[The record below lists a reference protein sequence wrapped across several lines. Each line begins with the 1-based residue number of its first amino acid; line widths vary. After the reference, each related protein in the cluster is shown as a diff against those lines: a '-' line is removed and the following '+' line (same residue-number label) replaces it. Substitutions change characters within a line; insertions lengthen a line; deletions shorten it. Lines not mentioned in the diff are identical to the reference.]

1 MIVLVGNHFLLD
13 ETARETL
20 KKRGFQPRD
29 VPWLEGE
36 EVTEAGIT
44 SHLQGGLFGPAALV
58 VNMLGI
64 KEYKPIVELIA
75 SAPDAVAIVL
85 DPENWSSVETSSEQT
100 RKKKAQEA
108 RAKHYEKIGAEL
120 QVLATPL
127 KGALIAWIVARA
139 KKMKLELASDA
150 AKMLSEIF
158 PDDPPAIAS
167 ELEKLSLLE
176 GKIDAQ
182 TVRRVVNHLPPTTIF
197 AVQDAIAA
205 KKPLEASEHLERLL
219 NANEDPFKLLGGI
232 QAQYNLL
239 ARAFALRQ
247 RDPMLNKDE
256 AGKALSVHPFRA
268 EKALFAAKKLSEA
281 KLKTD
286 LEYLLSADI
295 GMKSGLD
302 PRVTLERLILEL
314 SF

>member
-36 EVTEAGIT
+36 EVTEAGIS

-58 VNMLGI
+58 VNILGV
-64 KEYKPIVELIA
+64 KEYKPIVDLIN

-85 DPENWSSVETSSEQT
+85 DPENWTSTETSSEQT

-108 RAKHYEKIGAEL
+108 RAKYYEKIGAEL
-120 QVLATPL
+120 HVLATPL
-127 KGALIAWIVARA
+127 KGALIAWISARA
-139 KKMKLELASDA
+139 KKMKLELAPDA
-150 AKMLSEIF
+150 TKMLSDIF

-167 ELEKLSLLE
+167 ELEKLSMLD
-176 GKIDAQ
+176 GKIDAE
-182 TVRRVVNHLPPTTIF
+182 TVKRVVNHLPPTTIF
-197 AVQDAIAA
+197 AVQDAVAA

-219 NANEDPFKLLGGI
+219 NAGEDPFKLLGGI

-239 ARAFALRQ
+239 ARAFALRE
-247 RDPMLNKDE
+247 RDPMLGKDE

-268 EKALFAAKKLSEA
+268 EKALFAARKLTER

-286 LEYLLSADI
+286 LEHLLDADV

-314 SF
+314 SL

>member
-1 MIVLVGNHFLLD
+1 MIALVGNYFLLD

-36 EVTEAGIT
+36 DVTEAGI
-44 SHLQGGLFGPAALV
+44 SGHLQGGLFGPAALV
-58 VNMLGI
+58 VNILGI
-64 KEYKPIVELIA
+64 KEYKPIVDLIA
-75 SAPDAVAIVL
+75 SAPDAIAIIL
-85 DPENWSSVETSSEQT
+85 DPENWTSTETGSEQT

-108 RAKHYEKIGAEL
+108 RAKYYEKTGAEL

-127 KGALIAWIVARA
+127 KGALIAWIAARA
-139 KKMKLELASDA
+139 KKMKLELAPDA
-150 AKMLSEIF
+150 AKMLSDIF

-167 ELEKLSLLE
+167 ELEKLSILE
-176 GKIDAQ
+176 GKIDSD

-197 AVQDAIAA
+197 AVQDALAA

-219 NANEDPFKLLGGI
+219 NAGEDPFKLLGGI

-239 ARAFALRQ
+239 ARAFALRE
-247 RDPMLNKDE
+247 RDPMLSKDE

-268 EKALFAAKKLSEA
+268 EKALFAAKRLTES

-286 LEYLLSADI
+286 LEHLLDADV

-302 PRVTLERLILEL
+302 PRVTLERLMLEL
-314 SF
+314 SI

>member
-1 MIVLVGNHFLLD
+1 MIALVGNHFLLD
-13 ETARETL
+13 EAARETL

-36 EVTEAGIT
+36 DVTEAGI
-44 SHLQGGLFGPAALV
+44 SGHLQGGLFGPAALV
-58 VNMLGI
+58 VNILGI
-64 KEYKPIVELIA
+64 KEYKPIVDLIA
-75 SAPDAVAIVL
+75 SAPDAIAIIL
-85 DPENWSSVETSSEQT
+85 DPENWTSTETGSEQT

-108 RAKHYEKIGAEL
+108 RAKYYEKTGAEL

-127 KGALIAWIVARA
+127 KGALIAWIAARA
-139 KKMKLELASDA
+139 KKMKLELAPDA
-150 AKMLSEIF
+150 AKMLSDIF

-167 ELEKLSLLE
+167 ELEKLSILE
-176 GKIDAQ
+176 GKIDSD

-197 AVQDAIAA
+197 AVQDALAA

-219 NANEDPFKLLGGI
+219 NAGEDPFKLLGGI

-239 ARAFALRQ
+239 ARAFALRE
-247 RDPMLNKDE
+247 RDPMLSKDE

-268 EKALFAAKKLSEA
+268 EKALFAAKRLTES
-281 KLKTD
+281 KLKID
-286 LEYLLSADI
+286 LEHLLDADV

-302 PRVTLERLILEL
+302 PRVTLERLMLEL
-314 SF
+314 SI

>member
-1 MIVLVGNHFLLD
+1 MIALVGNHFLLD

-36 EVTEAGIT
+36 DVTEAGI
-44 SHLQGGLFGPAALV
+44 SGHLQAGLFGPAALV
-58 VNMLGI
+58 VNILGI
-64 KEYKPIVELIA
+64 KEYKPIVDLIA
-75 SAPDAVAIVL
+75 SAPDAIAIIL
-85 DPENWSSVETSSEQT
+85 DPENWTSTETGSEQT

-108 RAKHYEKIGAEL
+108 RAKYYEKTGAEL

-127 KGALIAWIVARA
+127 KGALIAWIAARA
-139 KKMKLELASDA
+139 KKMKLELAPDA
-150 AKMLSEIF
+150 AKMLSDIF

-167 ELEKLSLLE
+167 ELEKLSILE
-176 GKIDAQ
+176 GKIDSD

-197 AVQDAIAA
+197 AVQDALAA

-219 NANEDPFKLLGGI
+219 NAGEDPFKLLGGI

-239 ARAFALRQ
+239 ARAFALRE
-247 RDPMLNKDE
+247 RDPMLSKDE

-268 EKALFAAKKLSEA
+268 EKALFAAKRLTES

-286 LEYLLSADI
+286 LEHLLDADV

-302 PRVTLERLILEL
+302 PRVTLERLMLEL
-314 SF
+314 SI

>member
-36 EVTEAGIT
+36 EVTEAGI
-44 SHLQGGLFGPAALV
+44 SGHLQGGLFGPAALV
-58 VNMLGI
+58 VNILGV
-64 KEYKPIVELIA
+64 KEYKPIVDLIN

-85 DPENWSSVETSSEQT
+85 DPENWTSTETSSEQT

-108 RAKHYEKIGAEL
+108 RAKYYEKIGAEL
-120 QVLATPL
+120 HVLATPL
-127 KGALIAWIVARA
+127 KGALIAWISARA
-139 KKMKLELASDA
+139 KKMKLELAPDA
-150 AKMLSEIF
+150 TKMLSDIF

-167 ELEKLSLLE
+167 ELEKLSMLD
-176 GKIDAQ
+176 GKIDAE
-182 TVRRVVNHLPPTTIF
+182 TVKRVVNHLPPTTIF
-197 AVQDAIAA
+197 AVQDAVAA

-219 NANEDPFKLLGGI
+219 NAGEDPFKLLGGI

-239 ARAFALRQ
+239 ARAFALRE
-247 RDPMLNKDE
+247 RDPMLGKDE

-268 EKALFAAKKLSEA
+268 EKALFAAKKLTER

-286 LEYLLSADI
+286 LEHLLDADV

-314 SF
+314 SL

>member
-1 MIVLVGNHFLLD
+1 MIALVGNHFLLD

-36 EVTEAGIT
+36 DVTEAGI
-44 SHLQGGLFGPAALV
+44 SGHLQGGLFGPAALV
-58 VNMLGI
+58 VNILGI
-64 KEYKPIVELIA
+64 KEYKPIVDLIA
-75 SAPDAVAIVL
+75 SAPDAIAIIL
-85 DPENWSSVETSSEQT
+85 DPENWTSTETGSEQT

-108 RAKHYEKIGAEL
+108 RAKYYEKTGAEL

-127 KGALIAWIVARA
+127 KGALIAWIAARA
-139 KKMKLELASDA
+139 KKMKLELAPDA
-150 AKMLSEIF
+150 AKILSDIF

-167 ELEKLSLLE
+167 ELEKLSILE
-176 GKIDAQ
+176 GKIDSD

-197 AVQDAIAA
+197 AVQDALAA

-219 NANEDPFKLLGGI
+219 NAGEDPFKLLGGI

-239 ARAFALRQ
+239 ARAFALRE
-247 RDPMLNKDE
+247 RDPMLSKDE

-268 EKALFAAKKLSEA
+268 EKALFAAKRLTES

-286 LEYLLSADI
+286 LEHLLDADV

-302 PRVTLERLILEL
+302 PRVTLERLMLEL
-314 SF
+314 SI